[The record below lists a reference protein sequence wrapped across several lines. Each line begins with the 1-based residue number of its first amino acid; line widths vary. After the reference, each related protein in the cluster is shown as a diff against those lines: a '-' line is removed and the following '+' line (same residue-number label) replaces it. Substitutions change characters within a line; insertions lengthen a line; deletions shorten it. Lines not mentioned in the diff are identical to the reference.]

1 MDKNFRSILEVLEE
15 VMNEED
21 KKKVATELLK
31 RITDKALLKNGSN
44 EGFSSLLKKIMKMK

>member
-44 EGFSSLLKKIMKMK
+44 DGFYSLLKNIMKMK

>member
-21 KKKVATELLK
+21 KKRVAMNLLK

-44 EGFSSLLKKIMKMK
+44 EGFSSLLKNIMKMK